1 MLKVEGLRL
10 EIAGRVL
17 IEDAQ
22 FTVADDE
29 KVAIVGRNGAGKSSL
44 VTVLLGTAGAHVHA
58 TGEIVRT
65 GSFTHLPQVPVERG
79 LGVEPNGLSHV
90 LSARGLDRLDA
101 DVHHA
106 RDAMAT
112 SPTEANIERFSE
124 LEATF
129 TAKGGYTAEGEVARL
144 AAGLGLEELLL
155 LEDLSSLS
163 GGQRRRVDL
172 MRVLYEGAGTMV
184 LDEPTNHL
192 DRTAKRW
199 LFAELAR
206 TPGALVLISHDVVLL
221 DQAIDKV
228 LHVAYGSVTEYK
240 GNYSAYLRQAREARE
255 RSEVLAKRE
264 DAEIKKLKEFADR
277 LRHSTE
283 KQARK
288 AKIADRK
295 VERLEATRTKVGPR
309 ERGSSFRLPVPP
321 RSGDDV
327 LIADRLSVAYGT
339 HCVVRST
346 SLLVGRGDRVMVVGR
361 NGAGKSSLLRCL
373 AGVQVP
379 TSGDVRYGANVA
391 LGYFAQEHEQLD
403 PGRSALE
410 HMEDSPLVTEVDR
423 RKLLGAFGLQGETV
437 LRAPEQLSGGERAKL
452 ALALLAA
459 GRANLLVLDEPT
471 NNLDPASV
479 VAVARMLVG
488 WPGTVLAVSHERAF
502 AESLDPTHAVLLPE
516 EHVDLWREEYLDLV
530 ELR

>member
-1 MLKVEGLRL
+1 MLKVDDLTVEV
-10 EIAGRVL
+10 AGRVL
-17 IEDAQ
+17 VRGAS
-22 FTVADDE
+22 FTVADGE

-44 VTVLLGTAGAHVHA
+44 VSVLLGQPLGHVRAH
-58 TGEIVRT
+58 GELART
-65 GSFTHLPQVPVERG
+65 GTFTHLPQVPVERG

-90 LSARGLDRLDA
+90 LSGRGLDRLDA

-106 RDAMAT
+106 RAEMAAA
-112 SPTEANIERFSE
+112 PTEANVTTFTE

-129 TAKGGYTAEGEVARL
+129 AALGGYTAEGEVARL
-144 AAGLGLEELLL
+144 AAGLGLEEALL
-155 LEDLSSLS
+155 LEDLASLS

-172 MRVLYEGAGTMV
+172 MRVLYEGAGTVV

-199 LFAELAR
+199 LFAELAKM
-206 TPGALVLISHDVVLL
+206 TSSLVLISHDVALL
-221 DQAIDKV
+221 DHAIDKV
-228 LHVAYGSVTEYK
+228 LHLADGVVTEYK
-240 GNYSAYLRQAREARE
+240 GNYSAYLRQAREARA
-255 RSEVLAKRE
+255 RAEVLARRE
-264 DAEIKKLKEFADR
+264 DQEIRRLKEFADR

-295 VERLEATRTKVGPR
+295 VARLEATRTQVGTK
-309 ERGSSFRLPVPP
+309 ERTTRFRLPTPP
-321 RSGDDV
+321 RAGDVV
-327 LIADRLSVAYGT
+327 LEARGLGVRYGA
-339 HCVVRST
+339 HRVLRST
-346 SLLVGRGDRVMVVGR
+346 SLLVGRGDRLLVVGR

-373 AGVQVP
+373 AGTQVP
-379 TSGDVRYGANVA
+379 TDGDVRYGANVA

-403 PGRSALE
+403 PAKSALE
-410 HMEDSPLVTEVDR
+410 HLSDSPLVTEVDR
-423 RKLLGAFGLQGETV
+423 RKLLGAFGLSGETV
-437 LRAPEQLSGGERAKL
+437 QRPPSELSGGERAKL

-459 GRANLLVLDEPT
+459 GRSNLLVLDEPT

-479 VAVARMLVG
+479 VAVAEMLVG
-488 WPGTVLAVSHERAF
+488 WPGTVVAVSHERAF
-502 AESLDPTHAVLLPE
+502 AETLAPTHAVLLPE